1 MTAQRGLGVALMAPV
16 GAWLAHALMHQVT
29 HDRHSLSSLLT
40 VILIT
45 AVIAGIAVQPGQR
58 SGLLPFHS
66 IPQLAG
72 AQMALFL
79 LQELVEHLLAGQGA
93 TGILADPALLTGL
106 AMQLVIAALLI
117 SLLRVACH
125 VVAAWSRESVT
136 GARVAETAR
145 PAVVVIRPVSC
156 PAGHPV
162 SRRGPPMA

>member
-1 MTAQRGLGVALMAPV
+1 
-16 GAWLAHALMHQVT
+16 MHQVT
-29 HDRHSLSSLLT
+29 HDRHSPSSLLT
-40 VILIT
+40 VIVIT

-58 SGLLPFHS
+58 SRQLSFHS
-66 IPQLAG
+66 IPLLAG

-79 LQELVEHLLAGQGA
+79 LQELVEHMQAGQRA
-93 TGILADPALLTGL
+93 TGILADPAVLTGL
-106 AMQLVIAALLI
+106 AMQLVIAVVLI

-125 VVAAWSRESVT
+125 VVAAWSHESVT